1 MSVAPLSSCGKVTS
15 FSFSTLYHLDQRC
28 YVQLLLGN
36 GESQFSCLRVKKLH
50 QLFKKQEMMPLLQAF
65 MRVDVQQC
73 TNPVAY
79 EEKNL
84 YSLIMFV
91 SQIHGCSVG
100 AVIPVFHNFMLV

>member
-1 MSVAPLSSCGKVTS
+1 
-15 FSFSTLYHLDQRC
+15 
-28 YVQLLLGN
+28 
-36 GESQFSCLRVKKLH
+36 
-50 QLFKKQEMMPLLQAF
+50 MMPLLQAF